1 MRPTSRSWP
10 LELDHMVDIEDAI
23 VARYE
28 SHGESFEILIDPAV
42 VQKMK
47 DGKEVDLLEHLV
59 IDTIFKNA
67 KKGTRASEEKV
78 KEIFGTIDSMQVAK
92 VIVLKGEV
100 HLTTEQRK
108 VMLDNKR
115 KRIVEYIARNAMN
128 PQTGGPHPATRI
140 ETAME
145 EAKVHIDP
153 FKSVEAQVPMVMD
166 ALRPLIPIKFDKVR
180 IAVKVTGEDY
190 GRCYEDF
197 KHFGKVTK
205 EEWQKDGSW
214 IGVVEMPAGLQT
226 EFLEKISNKTH
237 GEAETKIVKG

>member
-1 MRPTSRSWP
+1 
-10 LELDHMVDIEDAI
+10 MVDIDEAI
-23 VARYE
+23 VARFE

-47 DGKEVDLLEHLV
+47 DGKEVDLLENMV

-78 KEIFGTIDSMQVAK
+78 KEIFGTIDPTEVAK
-92 VIVLKGEV
+92 TIILKGEV
-100 HLTTEQRK
+100 QLTTEQRRI
-108 VMLDNKR
+108 MTENKR

-128 PQTGGPHPATRI
+128 PQTGAPHPPARI

-145 EAKVHIDP
+145 EAKVHVDP
-153 FKSVEAQVPMVMD
+153 FKPVEAQVPAIMD

-180 IAVKVTGEDY
+180 IAVRVSGEDY

-197 KHFGKVTK
+197 KHFGKITK

-226 EFLEKISNKTH
+226 EFFKKISNKTH
-237 GEAETKIVKG
+237 GEAETKILRA

>member
-1 MRPTSRSWP
+1 
-10 LELDHMVDIEDAI
+10 MVDLDEAI

-28 SHGESFEILIDPAV
+28 SHGESFEILIDPSV

-47 DGKEVDLLEHLV
+47 DGKEVDLLENMV

-67 KKGTRASEEKV
+67 KKGTRAPEDKI
-78 KEIFGTIDSMQVAK
+78 KEIFGTTDPTQVAK
-92 VIVLKGEV
+92 IIILKGEV
-100 HLTTEQRK
+100 QLTTEQRRI
-108 VMLDNKR
+108 MTENKR
-115 KRIVEYIARNAMN
+115 KRIVEYIAKNAMN
-128 PQTGGPHPATRI
+128 PQTGGPHPPTRI

-145 EAKVHIDP
+145 EARVHIDP
-153 FKSVEAQVPMVMD
+153 FKPVEAQVPAIMD

-180 IAVKVTGEDY
+180 IAVKVSGEDY

-197 KHFGKVTK
+197 KHFGKIVK

-226 EFLEKISNKTH
+226 EFFERISNKTH
-237 GEAETKIVKG
+237 GEAETKKLKA

>member
-1 MRPTSRSWP
+1 
-10 LELDHMVDIEDAI
+10 MVDLEDAI

-28 SHGESFEILIDPAV
+28 SHGESFEILIDPAI

-47 DGKEVDLLEHLV
+47 DGKEVNLFEHMV

-67 KKGTRASEEKV
+67 KKGTRAPEDKI
-78 KEIFGTIDSMQVAK
+78 KEIFGTTDTTEVAK
-92 VIVLKGEV
+92 TIILKGEV
-100 HLTTEQRK
+100 QLTTEQRK
-108 VMLDNKR
+108 IMQENKR

-128 PQTGGPHPATRI
+128 PQTGTPHPPARI

-145 EAKVHIDP
+145 EAKIHIDP
-153 FKSVEAQVPMVMD
+153 FKSVEAQVPAVMN

-180 IAVKVTGEDY
+180 IAVKVSGEDY

-197 KHFGKVTK
+197 KHFGKLTK

-214 IGVVEMPAGLQT
+214 IGVIEMPAGLQT
-226 EFLEKISNKTH
+226 EFFEKVSNKTH
-237 GEAETKIVKG
+237 GEAETKILK

>member
-1 MRPTSRSWP
+1 
-10 LELDHMVDIEDAI
+10 MVDLEEAI

-28 SHGESFEILIDPAV
+28 SHGESFEILIDPDV

-47 DGKEVDLLEHLV
+47 DGKEVNLFDHMV

-67 KKGTRASEEKV
+67 KKGTRAPEEKI
-78 KEIFGTIDSMQVAK
+78 KEVFGTTEPMQVAK

-100 HLTTEQRK
+100 QLTTEQRH
-108 VMLDNKR
+108 VMQENKR

-128 PQTGGPHPATRI
+128 PQTGGPHPPARI

-153 FKSVEAQVPMVMD
+153 FKSVEAQVPAIMD
-166 ALRPLIPIKFDKVR
+166 ALRPLIPIRFDKIR
-180 IAVKVTGEDY
+180 IAVKISGDNY

-197 KHFGKVTK
+197 KHFGKITK

-214 IGVVEMPAGLQT
+214 IGIVEMPAGLQT
-226 EFLEKISNKTH
+226 EFFEKINNKTH
-237 GEAETKIVKG
+237 GEAETKVLKGGV

>member
-1 MRPTSRSWP
+1 
-10 LELDHMVDIEDAI
+10 MVDLDEAI
-23 VARYE
+23 VARFE

-47 DGKEVDLLEHLV
+47 DGKEVDLLDNMV

-67 KKGTRASEEKV
+67 KKGTRAADDKIKQV
-78 KEIFGTIDSMQVAK
+78 FGTMDPTEVAM
-92 VIVLKGEV
+92 VIILKGEV
-100 HLTTEQRK
+100 QLTTEQRK
-108 VMLDNKR
+108 IMQENKR
-115 KRIVEYIARNAMN
+115 KRVVEYIARNAMN
-128 PQTGGPHPATRI
+128 PQTGGPHPPARI

-145 EAKVHIDP
+145 EARCHIDP
-153 FKSVEAQVPMVMD
+153 FKSVEAQVPAIMD

-180 IAVKVTGEDY
+180 IAVRVSGENY

-214 IGVVEMPAGLQT
+214 IGVIEMPAGLQT
-226 EFLEKISNKTH
+226 EFAEKVSNRTH
-237 GEAETKIVKG
+237 GEAETKVLKGAH

>member
-1 MRPTSRSWP
+1 
-10 LELDHMVDIEDAI
+10 MVDVEEAI

-28 SHGESFEILIDPAV
+28 THGESFEILIDPLA

-47 DGKEVDLLEHLV
+47 DGKEVNLLEHMV

-67 KKGTRASEEKV
+67 KKGTRAPEDKM
-78 KEIFGTIDSMQVAK
+78 KEFFGTTDPMEIAK
-92 VIVLKGEV
+92 VIILKGEV
-100 HLTTEQRK
+100 QLTTEQRK
-108 VMLDNKR
+108 IMQENKR

-128 PQTGGPHPATRI
+128 PQTGGPHPPTRI

-153 FKSVEAQVPMVMD
+153 FKTVEAQVPAIMD
-166 ALRPLIPIKFDKVR
+166 ALRPLIPIRFDKVR
-180 IAVKVTGEDY
+180 IAVKVSGEDY

-197 KHFGKVTK
+197 KHFGKITK

-214 IGVVEMPAGLQT
+214 IGVIEMPAGLQT
-226 EFLEKISNKTH
+226 EFFEKISNKTH
-237 GEAETKIVKG
+237 GEAETKILKG

>member
-1 MRPTSRSWP
+1 
-10 LELDHMVDIEDAI
+10 MVDLDEAI
-23 VARYE
+23 VARFE
-28 SHGESFEILIDPAV
+28 SHGESFEILIDPGV

-47 DGKEVDLLEHLV
+47 DGKDVDLLDNMV

-67 KKGTRASEEKV
+67 KKGTRAPDDKIKQV
-78 KEIFGTIDSMQVAK
+78 FGTIDPIEVAK
-92 VIVLKGEV
+92 VIILKGEV
-100 HLTTEQRK
+100 QLTTEQRK
-108 VMLDNKR
+108 IMQENKR

-128 PQTGGPHPATRI
+128 PQTGTPHPPTRI

-145 EAKVHIDP
+145 EARCHIDP
-153 FKSVEAQVPMVMD
+153 FKSVEAQVPAIMD

-180 IAVKVTGEDY
+180 IAVRVSGENY

-214 IGVVEMPAGLQT
+214 IGVIEMPAGLQT
-226 EFLEKISNKTH
+226 EFADKISNRTH
-237 GEAETKIVKG
+237 GEAETKILKGAQ

>member
-1 MRPTSRSWP
+1 
-10 LELDHMVDIEDAI
+10 MVDLEEAI

-28 SHGESFEILIDPAV
+28 SHGESFEILIDPDV

-47 DGKEVDLLEHLV
+47 DGKEVDLFDHIV

-67 KKGTRASEEKV
+67 KKGTRAPEEKI
-78 KEIFGTIDSMQVAK
+78 KEVFGTTEPMQVAK
-92 VIVLKGEV
+92 IIVLKGEV
-100 HLTTEQRK
+100 QLTTEQRH
-108 VMLDNKR
+108 VMQENKR

-128 PQTGGPHPATRI
+128 PQTGGPHPPARI

-153 FKSVEAQVPMVMD
+153 FKSVEAQVPAIMD
-166 ALRPLIPIKFDKVR
+166 ALRPLIPIRFDKVR
-180 IAVKVTGEDY
+180 IAVKVSGDSY

-197 KHFGKVTK
+197 KHFGKITK

-214 IGVVEMPAGLQT
+214 IGIVEMPAGLQT
-226 EFLEKISNKTH
+226 EFFEKINNKTH
-237 GEAETKIVKG
+237 GEAEMKVLKGGV

>member
-1 MRPTSRSWP
+1 
-10 LELDHMVDIEDAI
+10 MVDVEDAI

-28 SHGESFEILIDPAV
+28 SHGESFELLIDPAV

-47 DGKEVDLLEHLV
+47 EGKEVDLLEHLV

-67 KKGTRASEEKV
+67 KKGTRASEDKV
-78 KEIFGTIDSMQVAK
+78 KEIFGTTDFNEVAK
-92 VIVLKGEV
+92 VIIVKGEV

-108 VMLDNKR
+108 IMLENKK

-128 PQTGGPHPATRI
+128 PQTGAPHPPARI
-140 ETAME
+140 ETAMD

-153 FKSVEAQVPMVMD
+153 FKTVEAQVPMVMD

-180 IAVKVTGEDY
+180 IAVKVSGEDY

-197 KHFGKVTK
+197 KHFGKITK

-237 GEAETKIVKG
+237 GEAETKILKG

>member
-1 MRPTSRSWP
+1 
-10 LELDHMVDIEDAI
+10 MVDLEEAI

-28 SHGESFEILIDPAV
+28 SHGESFEILIDPDV

-47 DGKEVDLLEHLV
+47 DGKEVDLFDHIV

-67 KKGTRASEEKV
+67 KKGTRAPEEKI
-78 KEIFGTIDSMQVAK
+78 KEVFGTTEPMQVAK
-92 VIVLKGEV
+92 IIVLKGEV
-100 HLTTEQRK
+100 QLTTEQRH
-108 VMLDNKR
+108 VMQENKR

-128 PQTGGPHPATRI
+128 PQTGGPHPPARI

-153 FKSVEAQVPMVMD
+153 FKSVEAQVPAIMD
-166 ALRPLIPIKFDKVR
+166 ALRPLIPIRFDKVR
-180 IAVKVTGEDY
+180 IAVKVSGDNY

-197 KHFGKVTK
+197 KHFGKITK

-214 IGVVEMPAGLQT
+214 IGIVEMPAGLQT
-226 EFLEKISNKTH
+226 EFFEKINNKTH
-237 GEAETKIVKG
+237 GEAEMKVLKGGV

>member
-1 MRPTSRSWP
+1 
-10 LELDHMVDIEDAI
+10 MVDLEDAI

-28 SHGESFEILIDPAV
+28 SHGESFEILIDPAI

-47 DGKEVDLLEHLV
+47 DGKEVNLFENMV

-67 KKGTRASEEKV
+67 KKGTRAPEDKI
-78 KEIFGTIDSMQVAK
+78 KEIFGTTDATEVAK
-92 VIVLKGEV
+92 IIILKGEV
-100 HLTTEQRK
+100 QLTTEQRK
-108 VMLDNKR
+108 IMQENKR

-128 PQTGGPHPATRI
+128 PQTGTPHPPARI

-145 EAKVHIDP
+145 EAKIHIDP
-153 FKSVEAQVPMVMD
+153 FKSVEAQVPAIMT

-180 IAVKVTGEDY
+180 IAVKVSGEDY

-197 KHFGKVTK
+197 KHFGKLTK

-214 IGVVEMPAGLQT
+214 IGVIEMPAGLQT
-226 EFLEKISNKTH
+226 EFFEKVSNKTH
-237 GEAETKIVKG
+237 GEAETKILK